1 MDLFDAEIEKLANE
15 VLGAAIEVHRHLR
28 PGLPESVYR
37 RAMRVELRLRG
48 ISIEEEKSVEVDY
61 KGEDVGKGR
70 LDLFVGGRLVVELKA
85 VSAIADVHIQQTVG
99 YLNLVKEPVGLVIN
113 VNVAVVKNG
122 GIRRVIRSE
131 FR

>member
-85 VSAIADVHIQQTVG
+85 VSAIADVHIQQTVW

-113 VNVAVVKNG
+113 FNVAALKNG

-131 FR
+131 FQ